1 MAGIGASLAST
12 QNGSELQQ
20 AGAGKPLNDY
30 LGGLPTTVFTVMTNL
45 ANDYKSINL
54 GQVCPD
60 QTWGGRLWL
69 SGRVPEK
76 TWGLLSFSA
85 CVGAD

>member
-1 MAGIGASLAST
+1 MAGTGASLAST

-60 QTWGGRLWL
+60 RTRLWL
-69 SGRVPEK
+69 SGRVSEEI
-76 TWGLLSFSA
+76 WVIFFFQRLRGR
-85 CVGAD
+85 